1 MNNDFINSSVAHTSA
16 IDTPADNTLTTVYKD
31 HHTWLHGWLRKK
43 VHCSHQASDLSQDT
57 FLNLLLLQNKSGALP
72 EFKQPRAYLTKVAG
86 RLVYHYFRRKTLEK
100 NYLEALAHLPEQTRP
115 SLAEQLIVQE
125 SLAELDA
132 IFDQMKPAVRTAFL
146 LSQLEGLSYAE
157 IALQLAVSERT
168 VKRYMAQA
176 FEECIIAMS

>member
-1 MNNDFINSSVAHTSA
+1 MAHASAVDASV
-16 IDTPADNTLTTVYKD
+16 DTLTTVYKD

-43 VHCSHQASDLSQDT
+43 VQCSHQASDLTQDT
-57 FLNLLLLQNKSGALP
+57 FVNLLLLQNKSGALP
-72 EFKQPRAYLTKVAG
+72 HFKQPRAYLTKVAG

-100 NYLEALAHLPEQTRP
+100 NYLEALAHLPEPARP

-132 IFDQMKPAVRTAFL
+132 LFDNMKPAVRTAFL

-157 IALQLAVSERT
+157 IALQLTVSERT